1 MWIRGEKMIIREMLI
16 LAVNNSS
23 ITLLASIYSDG
34 ETKKGVNKEISIDK
48 AMVLGVLTS
57 P

>member
-1 MWIRGEKMIIREMLI
+1 MLI